1 MALLERRYN
10 ASNKAARV
18 IVSLLMGGRFWKI
31 GDRIFDVY
39 QHGLIMGALNVTP
52 DSFSDGGE
60 FFSADKAVGHGLG
73 MTADGASIIDVGGES
88 TRPGAESV
96 AGEEELRRVISVI
109 EELRAKVRI
118 AISVDTSK
126 TEVARAAIQAG
137 ASIVNDVSG
146 GRNDPEMMPLVA
158 ENESAFIIMHMQG
171 NPRTMQIEPR
181 YVDVVSEVA
190 DFFRQQYARALEC
203 GIKPM
208 AIAFD
213 PGIGFG
219 KTLEHN
225 LELLAHLEELRV
237 HDRPL
242 VVGVSRK
249 AFLANLTGSSNMSE
263 RLASTVALTSLLR
276 SRGADVF
283 RVHDV
288 RKNVNALRVTEAI
301 LQKVK

>member
-1 MALLERRYN
+1 
-10 ASNKAARV
+10 
-18 IVSLLMGGRFWKI
+18 
-31 GDRIFDVY
+31 
-39 QHGLIMGALNVTP
+39 
-52 DSFSDGGE
+52 
-60 FFSADKAVGHGLG
+60 
-73 MTADGASIIDVGGES
+73 
-88 TRPGAESV
+88 
-96 AGEEELRRVISVI
+96 
-109 EELRAKVRI
+109 
-118 AISVDTSK
+118 
-126 TEVARAAIQAG
+126 
-137 ASIVNDVSG
+137 
-146 GRNDPEMMPLVA
+146 
-158 ENESAFIIMHMQG
+158 
-171 NPRTMQIEPR
+171 
-181 YVDVVSEVA
+181 
-190 DFFRQQYARALEC
+190 
-203 GIKPM
+203 M

-249 AFLANLTGSSNMSE
+249 AFLAKLTGSSNMTE

-288 RKNVNALRVTEAI
+288 RENVNALHVTEAI